1 MVVLSSGFSSESFS
15 FFPDDDD
22 SPRIRSPLATCK
34 SSSELATDDPSRLL
48 LLVTV
53 VNCKFL
59 LGLFP
64 LEFSNTRSSSSVI
77 ERDRDVG
84 DSSSWSSSP
93 R

>member
-22 SPRIRSPLATCK
+22 DSPRIRSPFETCK

-59 LGLFP
+59 LGL
-64 LEFSNTRSSSSVI
+64 
-77 ERDRDVG
+77 
-84 DSSSWSSSP
+84 
-93 R
+93 